1 MWNRG
6 EKHSFEE
13 SGHISPSE
21 VEAILQRLA
30 SVSVPFE
37 SSVSQLD
44 SEPVSQR
51 KRTTTAAAA
60 LPDLEAKYR
69 TLVEQ
74 IPAVV
79 FMAFLDRGISEA
91 YISPQ
96 IRPILGFPHQEG
108 RNNRVRW
115 YTQIHPDD
123 KARWSAEAASLFLSG
138 EPLQSTYRVMARDG
152 HMVWFHCEAK
162 MVRHDDGRPWF
173 IHGVAFD
180 ISNFKQ
186 SEEALKKAHDELEMR
201 VRQRT
206 AELARTN
213 ADLQAEINERKT
225 IQEQL
230 EEEREIVETVSDAGM
245 MLSAE
250 LKLDGLMQVLTDAA
264 TELVGAQFGA
274 FFQNVPNESGGS
286 YMLYTF
292 SSATR
297 EHFEHL
303 PAPSGADLF
312 GPTFRGEG
320 IVRIDDVKQD

>member
-51 KRTTTAAAA
+51 KRTTTAAAT

-69 TLVEQ
+69 TLVDQ

-96 IRPILGFPHQEG
+96 IESILGFSQEEWL
-108 RNNRVRW
+108 NDPVRW
-115 YTQIHPDD
+115 YSQIHPDD
-123 KARWSAEAASLFLSG
+123 KARWSAEAASLFFSG
-138 EPLQSTYRVMARDG
+138 EPVQSTYRVMARDG
-152 HMVWFHCEAK
+152 HVIWFHCEAK
-162 MVRHDDGRPWF
+162 MVRDDDGRPWF

-180 ISNFKQ
+180 ITDFKR
-186 SEEALKKAHDELEMR
+186 SEEALKKAHDELEAR

-206 AELARTN
+206 AELERTN
-213 ADLQAEINERKT
+213 ADLQ
-225 IQEQL
+225 
-230 EEEREIVETVSDAGM
+230 EEREIVETVS
-245 MLSAE
+245 
-250 LKLDGLMQVLTDAA
+250 
-264 TELVGAQFGA
+264 
-274 FFQNVPNESGGS
+274 
-286 YMLYTF
+286 
-292 SSATR
+292 
-297 EHFEHL
+297 
-303 PAPSGADLF
+303 
-312 GPTFRGEG
+312 
-320 IVRIDDVKQD
+320 